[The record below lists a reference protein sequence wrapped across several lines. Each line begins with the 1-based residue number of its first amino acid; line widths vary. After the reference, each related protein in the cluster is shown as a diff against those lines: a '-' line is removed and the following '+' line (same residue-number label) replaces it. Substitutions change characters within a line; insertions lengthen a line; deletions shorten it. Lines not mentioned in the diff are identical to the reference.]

1 MKNEEYY
8 INKAREYAQRNPSKT
23 VEEFIEDNNYFNNL
37 CKYDKKHYFKSICRF
52 FPGSDPDSA
61 QLLSEIKD

>member
-23 VEEFIEDNNYFNNL
+23 IEEFIEDNNYFNNL
-37 CKYDKKHYFKSICRF
+37 CKYDKTRVC
-52 FPGSDPDSA
+52 
-61 QLLSEIKD
+61 QLI